1 MRKINRLTP
10 FQVSRIKAPGRYRDG
25 AGLLLQV
32 TPTGSKSWQLRYQ
45 RHGRERMMGLGGL
58 DAVSLAEARVRAR
71 EARQLLL
78 DGKDP
83 LDVRHQAIAL
93 ELADAAKAMT
103 FEKCAEAYLAQHAS
117 TWRNDVHRK
126 QWRASL
132 DTANEAF
139 GRLDVRAIDTPMVV
153 ALLDPIWQATPESA
167 SRLRSRIAKVLD
179 WAQARGF
186 REGENPARWTG
197 HLQHLM
203 KAKPKAKHHPAIA
216 FAELPQLMAELRQR
230 PDSHISARALEFTIL
245 TAARTN
251 EALGARW
258 DEFDLAAKVWTCPAS
273 RTKSH
278 RDHRVPL
285 SPRALAILQALPR
298 DGSFVF
304 PGAKTGRPLSN
315 MSMLELLKGMRPGLT
330 VHGFRSTF
338 SDWAREQTG
347 YPRDVVEM
355 CLAHVIKDKSEA
367 AYRRMDALPKR
378 TRLMLEWGRFC
389 ESTPMQAGEVVALH
403 A

>member
-1 MRKINRLTP
+1 
-10 FQVSRIKAPGRYRDG
+10 
-25 AGLLLQV
+25 
-32 TPTGSKSWQLRYQ
+32 
-45 RHGRERMMGLGGL
+45 
-58 DAVSLAEARVRAR
+58 
-71 EARQLLL
+71 
-78 DGKDP
+78 
-83 LDVRHQAIAL
+83 
-93 ELADAAKAMT
+93 
-103 FEKCAEAYLAQHAS
+103 
-117 TWRNDVHRK
+117 
-126 QWRASL
+126 
-132 DTANEAF
+132 
-139 GRLDVRAIDTPMVV
+139 
-153 ALLDPIWQATPESA
+153 
-167 SRLRSRIAKVLD
+167 
-179 WAQARGF
+179 
-186 REGENPARWTG
+186 
-197 HLQHLM
+197 
-203 KAKPKAKHHPAIA
+203 
-216 FAELPQLMAELRQR
+216 MAELRQR

-378 TRLMLEWGRFC
+378 TRRCLSGGASAKALPCRLARWWRCTPDEKHRATGRQDACHQF
-389 ESTPMQAGEVVALH
+389 VVDSDNA
-403 A
+403 ASGRAAMKGKSKRRCQSS